1 MVTPNA
7 TEGHFFSIQG
17 SKNIY
22 LTQQGSNEG
31 VDEYFASFET
41 ARELVQL
48 FDANVIDTDE
58 LLKTEKVVN
67 QNATKDTVTQKCLAM
82 CLIMNANRNKYGISY
97 KTICWWNKTHT
108 PPLSVQQLTFS
119 PTGRWNQPPSQV
131 HVTTVEASATM
142 LMMTS
147 QVDNHNYPLY
157 NYHS

>member
-82 CLIMNANRNKYGISY
+82 CLIMNANRNKYES
-97 KTICWWNKTHT
+97 
-108 PPLSVQQLTFS
+108 L
-119 PTGRWNQPPSQV
+119 
-131 HVTTVEASATM
+131 
-142 LMMTS
+142 
-147 QVDNHNYPLY
+147 
-157 NYHS
+157 